1 MPLKNYSERQQ
12 QNSQMA
18 GCISQI
24 PSYGL
29 EYNYPMFVFCRG
41 RSSDQQMELPQ
52 RSSYRNCSPAM
63 SSKNQNQVGSSDD
76 DEDDG
81 IEDFVV
87 V

>member
-12 QNSQMA
+12 QNSQMT

-41 RSSDQQMELPQ
+41 RSCDQQMELPQ
-52 RSSYRNCSPAM
+52 RVSYRNFSPAM
-63 SSKNQNQVGSSDD
+63 GSKNQHQVGSSDD